1 MDDSRS
7 FLVLV
12 AIGVASTSVK
22 AATCKRGKKL
32 AYNDAFCSG
41 GEKLHSSGAK
51 RIEAIKRSM
60 REDFAVPEE
69 LKRKPY
75 PAQTSPL
82 GRTERQGGWECL
94 LNPTVAATSK
104 M

>member
-1 MDDSRS
+1 MIA
-7 FLVLV
+7 VVAYGTLV

-75 PAQTSPL
+75 PA
-82 GRTERQGGWECL
+82 
-94 LNPTVAATSK
+94 
-104 M
+104 

>member
-1 MDDSRS
+1 VRLIRHSPWHKREPGGAHDRRYRLWDDSRS

-75 PAQTSPL
+75 PA
-82 GRTERQGGWECL
+82 
-94 LNPTVAATSK
+94 
-104 M
+104 

>member
-1 MDDSRS
+1 LRQFNPLEIYPVYSVA

-41 GEKLHSSGAK
+41 GEKPHSSGAK

-75 PAQTSPL
+75 PA
-82 GRTERQGGWECL
+82 
-94 LNPTVAATSK
+94 
-104 M
+104 